1 MTLQEIA
8 DKITE
13 YVDEDHPEVHSY
25 YLDYV
30 KKKYDE
36 DDFEPGEL
44 EKIHDDFFK
53 FLDNLCNENQK
64 IYLCPV
70 DFEYGLFD
78 ELSDMMDDILKDLKE
93 QHRYIK
99 EYTTLLDEHDY
110 YYYIIELEPKE
121 DNK

>member
-1 MTLQEIA
+1 MTLQEIV

-13 YVDEDHPEVHSY
+13 YVEDRPEVHS
-25 YLDYV
+25 DYWDHTEE
-30 KKKYDE
+30 KYDE

-44 EKIHDDFFK
+44 EKIWDDFSK
-53 FLDNLCNENQK
+53 FLDSLCNENQK
-64 IYLCPV
+64 IYLCSV
-70 DFEYGLFD
+70 DYEYRLFD

-93 QHRYIK
+93 QRRYIK